1 MPALSALK
9 QSNMERMSTYTSD
22 SNRNGMRRS
31 YSLRKIDQ
39 DNQEEKSPYPGVII
53 EEMLDSAS
61 THNENYPV
69 ALHTGEQQEPD
80 AVSLL
85 APEQFSQNLQP
96 AKAQVRYKSGGTPI
110 NTMVMFVPQQEAW
123 VVERMGKFNKILEPG
138 VNVLIPLLDKVKY
151 VQSLKE
157 IAIDIPSQSAIT
169 IDNVTLN
176 IDGVLYLRVRD
187 PYKASYGVEDP
198 EFAISQLAQ
207 TTMRS
212 EIGKITL
219 DTLFR
224 ERDNLNTAIV
234 IAINHASEAWGLE
247 CMRYEIRDIRMPER
261 VQEAMQMQVEAERKK
276 RAAILESEGIKTAEI
291 NVAEGGKQSKIL
303 ESEAEKQ
310 QLINEA
316 QGAAEAVIASGKAR
330 AQSIEM
336 VSKALGA
343 TNGSN
348 AASLAVA
355 EKYVSAF
362 QELAKTNNTLILPSN
377 TGDVSAMV
385 AQAMGIYNQLS
396 KPQIPE
402 ISANPSSPDSAED
415 SSMKAN

>member
-1 MPALSALK
+1 M
-9 QSNMERMSTYTSD
+9 
-22 SNRNGMRRS
+22 
-31 YSLRKIDQ
+31 
-39 DNQEEKSPYPGVII
+39 
-53 EEMLDSAS
+53 
-61 THNENYPV
+61 
-69 ALHTGEQQEPD
+69 
-80 AVSLL
+80 SLL
-85 APEQFSQNLQP
+85 APNEFSTSVP
-96 AKAQVRYKSGGTPI
+96 AKSQQVRFRSSTPI

-123 VVERMGKFNKILEPG
+123 VVERMGKFSKILEPG
-138 VNVLIPLLDKVKY
+138 VNVLIPVLDKVKY

-157 IAIDIPSQSAIT
+157 IAIDIPSQTAIT

-187 PYKASYGVEDP
+187 AYKASYGVEDP
-198 EFAISQLAQ
+198 EFAITQLAQ

-234 IAINHASEAWGLE
+234 IAINQASEDWGIQ
-247 CMRYEIRDIRMPER
+247 CMRYEIRDIRMPSR

-291 NVAEGGKQSKIL
+291 NIAEGKKQSKIL
-303 ESEAEKQ
+303 QSEAEKQ

-316 QGAAEAVIASGKAR
+316 QGTAEAVIAAGRAR

-343 TNGSN
+343 ANGSN

-355 EKYVSAF
+355 EKYVTAF

-385 AQAMGIYNQLS
+385 AQAMGIYNQL
-396 KPQIPE
+396 KDKQPQITVT
-402 ISANPSSPDSAED
+402 SQSSLEEGSDQKEEQ
-415 SSMKAN
+415 